1 MNEEL
6 KTLRAIGSSED
17 KLCDAIQSINQ
28 YIKHSDQSCIDMIIE
43 NGVVET
49 CLGFLRST
57 RFTYYFRAHVCA
69 VLNLLCHGNSK
80 VKQQV
85 CCPGNLSAMLDDI
98 TSLCFTTKEDQIVM
112 VEQATSL
119 IQTLT
124 YDHPENQ
131 NTLKKQGL
139 VEMLVNLCD
148 VYGVKH
154 TPSLQCRY
162 PDEALD
168 LFRQLTDNK
177 VLIGNMR
184 QLDDKKL
191 SYLQRNMQSVYRGLE
206 SEEIYEVDLYDTST
220 ETDISISKELISAG
234 YAWPSPDQVSQ
245 PGLEENYMKESGAGV
260 WRDVVISE
268 YTDIQCFCV
277 RLVEE
282 NTSKTIHKLEDILK
296 YKNPLQRLLKKPC
309 IGETI
314 IAETVFNGQHK
325 LYRAKVKDW
334 ITMATI
340 LVKALDY
347 GHMEKLPWKQ
357 QYAMPEGLQS
367 ISPQAVLCTLRG
379 IHPPPVSHVI
389 IKNSLGI
396 LENLCQSSPSN
407 AQLLMSNFNMDV
419 VIKLCQSPVEDI
431 CVCVAGILL
440 NCARNASLRAF
451 IGQRGGV
458 AAMLDICKRFQ
469 SNEDVLLTA
478 IGALQNQLYECVA
491 NCLKMVDLN
500 GVADILHITQETH
513 NEDIK
518 MKALCAI
525 KNLCSSVIR
534 LEDVFEYPLQCKMVS
549 SKVSSNIHNDSQID
563 EGSVAS
569 AGEVINTPKL
579 IDQAMTSTERQFGLP
594 TGRVQKAMCAS
605 VLENV
610 ISVYKEKV
618 DACMAQ
624 ALSSSTLATNV
635 HISDEYINEGCLG
648 QISQTTNEDD
658 SVSAESDL
666 INATQMVLSDES
678 LPFYVKEMPTNVQND
693 STHDVSPFTNVMRFS
708 DVRIAKTVCA
718 FLNSGRGG
726 TIYFGIQLDNQVQ
739 GIKVTRNERD
749 QVRLSIDRIM
759 GRMIPAVTYNK
770 YSIVFA
776 PVITVDS
783 RNCNSGRQQ
792 IEDMFVIEL
801 HINPTSGIIYTTPDP
816 SCRCYFRKGIQNTE
830 VSHQEIHEMILIE
843 EEAQFKAEIESLGN
857 EIMKIKQPNGR

>member
-296 YKNPLQRLLKKPC
+296 YK
-309 IGETI
+309 
-314 IAETVFNGQHK
+314 
-325 LYRAKVKDW
+325 
-334 ITMATI
+334 
-340 LVKALDY
+340 
-347 GHMEKLPWKQ
+347 
-357 QYAMPEGLQS
+357 
-367 ISPQAVLCTLRG
+367 AVLCTLRG